1 MTKSLFDNI
10 KRSPLCFENMPESSF
25 QCLNQFDW
33 PDGVRIR
40 RSLET
45 WFKRFPVS
53 EQKDLRGKFRSDNN
67 QHHEGA
73 FFELFLHELITR
85 LGFAT
90 TVHPVIAGAET
101 HPDFLICHEGRS
113 LYLEATTV
121 GKRSGPFTRSP
132 NEQGVI
138 DNLNTLCSPY
148 FYIGVHMEGEL
159 KRTLR
164 RKDVTRPFEN
174 LLVAHDPVDVQRL
187 FEEKGMHSTPSERI
201 ECGDWSLE
209 GWLYPISPE
218 SLEKGYRRQDIVIEP
233 YRATWTD
240 SVTPVRKALTKKAG
254 HYGKLNLPL
263 AVAVNTRDGFYNGRD
278 NDMDVLFGKQQHLY
292 SEENPDLPPEIVREP
307 DGVWPRHSKIDA
319 VMIFQKVDLWN
330 LQNASVC
337 LYLNPYKDSNSAIP
351 VILFRLPH
359 AKGHD
364 GVFQWFEGEA
374 VSELLEVNG
383 GWRRVM

>member
-1 MTKSLFDNI
+1 MTKFLFDNI

-33 PDGVRIR
+33 PDGVRLR
-40 RSLET
+40 RNLET
-45 WFKRFPVS
+45 WFKRFPAS
-53 EQKDLRGKFRSDNN
+53 EQKDLRGKFRSDSN
-67 QHHEGA
+67 QQHEGA

-90 TVHPVIAGAET
+90 SAHPVIAGVKT

-113 LYLEATTV
+113 LYLEATMV
-121 GKRSGPFTRSP
+121 GQRSGPFTRSP
-132 NEQGVI
+132 NEQNVI
-138 DNLNTLCSPY
+138 DSLNTLCSPY

-159 KRTLR
+159 KTTLR
-164 RKDVTRPFEN
+164 GKDVTRPFEN

-187 FEEKGMHSTPSERI
+187 FEEKGMYSTPSERI

-218 SLEKGYRRQDIVIEP
+218 SREKGNRRQDIVIEP

-240 SVTPVRKALTKKAG
+240 SVTPVRRVLKKKAS
-254 HYGKLNLPL
+254 HYGNLNLPFV
-263 AVAVNTRDGFYNGRD
+263 VAVNCRDVFYNGRD
-278 NDMDVLFGKQQHLY
+278 NDMDVLFGKEQLLY
-292 SEENPDLPPEIVREP
+292 SVVKPDLPPEIVREP

-319 VMIFQKVDLWN
+319 VMIFQKVDLGN

-337 LYLNPYKDSNSAIP
+337 LYLNPNKHSDSALPN
-351 VILFRLPH
+351 ILFRLPH
-359 AKGHD
+359 AKGCD
-364 GVFQWFEGEA
+364 GDIQWFKGEA
-374 VSELLEVNG
+374 VADLVGMS
-383 GWRRVM
+383 